1 MRPMESDG
9 DHFLSYYLT
18 QKDEDAIQFKENR
31 VEHMQQSLAENLD
44 ETEPEPQV
52 GNQKPFRPREL
63 ADRIVQTTPFHFVR
77 DYETVKVEQEVPN
90 EFLLLFDDDA
100 QPPTANYKNIERKI
114 ILKKK
119 RVNVSQRLSLPL
131 AAF

>member
-18 QKDEDAIQFKENR
+18 QKDEDANQFKENR

-52 GNQKPFRPREL
+52 GTRGRLGRENLLTEGSFRQHPSTLFATTKP
-63 ADRIVQTTPFHFVR
+63 
-77 DYETVKVEQEVPN
+77 
-90 EFLLLFDDDA
+90 
-100 QPPTANYKNIERKI
+100 
-114 ILKKK
+114 
-119 RVNVSQRLSLPL
+119 
-131 AAF
+131 